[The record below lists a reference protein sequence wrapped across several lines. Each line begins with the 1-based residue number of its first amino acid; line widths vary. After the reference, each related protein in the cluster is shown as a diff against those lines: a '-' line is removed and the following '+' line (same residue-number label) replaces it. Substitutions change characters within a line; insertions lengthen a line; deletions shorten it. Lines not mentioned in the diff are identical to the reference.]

1 MNLGEF
7 IYGVL
12 VLVAT
17 FITVVGVAGLYFDS
31 KGKDE
36 RIEELETQL
45 ASLRKKNMEKVRKE
59 REANSKPSKSK
70 GR

>member
-1 MNLGEF
+1 MK
-7 IYGVL
+7 I
-12 VLVAT
+12 
-17 FITVVGVAGLYFDS
+17 LYHTR
-31 KGKDE
+31 KDKKIEDLE
-36 RIEELETQL
+36 RQL

>member
-17 FITVVGVAGLYFDS
+17 FITVVGIAGLYFDS
-31 KGKDE
+31 QGKDKKIEDLE
-36 RIEELETQL
+36 RQL